1 METLDI
7 EYACVFGNIGKHHK
21 TKRRIWLN
29 SAFQDGRHI
38 KLQILAIGMHTC
50 VTMDGYRFPML
61 SKKLLNYS
69 KGIDR
74 SQRTKYYLKELHTAM
89 L

>member
-38 KLQILAIGMHTC
+38 KWQILAIGMHTC
-50 VTMDGYRFPML
+50 VTMDGYKRL
-61 SKKLLNYS
+61 
-69 KGIDR
+69 
-74 SQRTKYYLKELHTAM
+74 
-89 L
+89 